1 MAAAKRTTGDPP
13 PRKTPRKAQ
22 PKKKD
27 VAAPQVAALLKTFGH
42 NLKSAREEAGL
53 SQRGL
58 SALAGIS
65 QRHISAIEMGN
76 VNVSIATVVELSL
89 HVGKTAVE
97 LLTPIKR

>member
-1 MAAAKRTTGDPP
+1 MPPP
-13 PRKTPRKAQ
+13 PRKAPQKAEPQ
-22 PKKKD
+22 RKD
-27 VAAPQVAALLKTFGH
+27 VATAQVAALLKTFGD
-42 NLKSAREEAGL
+42 NLRSAREIVNL

-76 VNVSIATVVELSL
+76 VNVSIATVVELSV
-89 HVGKTAVE
+89 HVGKTPVE